1 MKFSEMPYARPDT
14 ETVKKQLTEL
24 TERLKNAG
32 TYEEAKA
39 AFLEEQKASLA
50 VETQA
55 TLASIRHSIDTRDT
69 FYDEEEKFWNTFS
82 PELEEY
88 QQAWKAAMLE
98 SKFRPEFTA
107 EYGDLMFVNAE
118 IARKCFTPEIIPE
131 MQQEND
137 LVQAYEKLL
146 ASAQIPFEGKT
157 YTLSQLTPLKSDPDD
172 ARRLAAWQADAK
184 WSMEHAAELDAA
196 LCWHPDENTGVR
208 VQTSLANCQVLYKF
222 NGKAAH
228 AGAEP
233 HLGRSALD
241 AVELMDIGA
250 NYLRE
255 HMIDQA
261 RVHYAITDAGGFS
274 PNVVQ
279 PHAEVLYLIR
289 APRSA
294 QVKELYERVN
304 DIARGAA
311 LMTGTTVEID
321 FVKACSDTILND
333 TLQRVLYE
341 KMAQIGVP
349 EITEADEAFARE
361 LTETALI
368 EYPKADPVHPIH
380 DELLPYTGQ
389 IEYECGS
396 TDVGDVSWVCP
407 TVQAKAATWAF
418 GTPCH
423 SWQAVTQGVM
433 PLAHKMTLYIAKSLA
448 AMGAELMVN
457 AELLERAKQ
466 EHRRLV
472 GPEGYVCPIPKG
484 VKPRSMDS
492 LHK

>member
-1 MKFSEMPYARPDT
+1 MKTKLRPGWVLALLCTVLFFYGFYLGGVQLVISEVSREYGQNAAGMGGLVAAQHVAAVALPVVLGALADRIG
-14 ETVKKQLTEL
+14 KKPVLCIFAAVFAVGCFL
-24 TERLKNAG
+24 AGLSKNLGVYVIG
-32 TYEEAKA
+32 TASLGA
-39 AFLEEQKASLA
+39 AIAIKRFLETQKCPGTVILFGCPGEEGGSGKAFMA
-50 VETQA
+50 
-55 TLASIRHSIDTRDT
+55 RDGV
-69 FYDEEEKFWNTFS
+69 FD
-82 PELEEY
+82 
-88 QQAWKAAMLE
+88 
-98 SKFRPEFTA
+98 
-107 EYGDLMFVNAE
+107 
-118 IARKCFTPEIIPE
+118 
-131 MQQEND
+131 
-137 LVQAYEKLL
+137 
-146 ASAQIPFEGKT
+146 
-157 YTLSQLTPLKSDPDD
+157 
-172 ARRLAAWQADAK
+172 
-184 WSMEHAAELDAA
+184 ELDAA

-241 AVELMDIGA
+241 AVELMDVGA

>member
-1 MKFSEMPYARPDT
+1 MKTKLRPGWVLALLCTVLFFYGFYLGGVQLVISEVSREYGQNAAGMGGLVAAQHVAAVVLPVVLGALADRIG
-14 ETVKKQLTEL
+14 KKPVLCIFAAVFAVGCFL
-24 TERLKNAG
+24 AGLSKNLGVYVIG
-32 TYEEAKA
+32 TASLGA
-39 AFLEEQKASLA
+39 AIAIKRFLETQKCPGTVILFGCPGEEGGSGKAFMA
-50 VETQA
+50 
-55 TLASIRHSIDTRDT
+55 RDGV
-69 FYDEEEKFWNTFS
+69 FD
-82 PELEEY
+82 
-88 QQAWKAAMLE
+88 
-98 SKFRPEFTA
+98 
-107 EYGDLMFVNAE
+107 
-118 IARKCFTPEIIPE
+118 
-131 MQQEND
+131 
-137 LVQAYEKLL
+137 
-146 ASAQIPFEGKT
+146 
-157 YTLSQLTPLKSDPDD
+157 
-172 ARRLAAWQADAK
+172 
-184 WSMEHAAELDAA
+184 ELDAA

-433 PLAHKMTLYIAKSLA
+433 PLAHKMTLHIAKSLA

>member
-1 MKFSEMPYARPDT
+1 MKTKLRPGWVLALLCTVLFFYGFYLGGVQLVISEVSREYGQNAAGMGGLVAAQHVAAVVLPVVLGALADRIG
-14 ETVKKQLTEL
+14 KKPVLCIFAAVFAVGCFL
-24 TERLKNAG
+24 AGLSKNLGVYVLG
-32 TYEEAKA
+32 TASLGA
-39 AFLEEQKASLA
+39 AIAIKRFLETQKCPGTVILFGCPGEEGGSGKAFMA
-50 VETQA
+50 
-55 TLASIRHSIDTRDT
+55 RDGV
-69 FYDEEEKFWNTFS
+69 FD
-82 PELEEY
+82 
-88 QQAWKAAMLE
+88 
-98 SKFRPEFTA
+98 
-107 EYGDLMFVNAE
+107 
-118 IARKCFTPEIIPE
+118 
-131 MQQEND
+131 
-137 LVQAYEKLL
+137 
-146 ASAQIPFEGKT
+146 
-157 YTLSQLTPLKSDPDD
+157 
-172 ARRLAAWQADAK
+172 
-184 WSMEHAAELDAA
+184 ELDAA

>member
-1 MKFSEMPYARPDT
+1 MKTKLCPGWVLALLCTVLFFYGFYLGGVQLVISEVSREYGQNAAGMGGLVAAQHVAAVVLPVVLGALADRIG
-14 ETVKKQLTEL
+14 KKPVLCIFAAVFAVGCFL
-24 TERLKNAG
+24 AGLSKNLGVYVIG
-32 TYEEAKA
+32 TASLGA
-39 AFLEEQKASLA
+39 AIAIKHFLETQTCSGTVILFGCPGEEGGSGKAFMA
-50 VETQA
+50 
-55 TLASIRHSIDTRDT
+55 RDGV
-69 FYDEEEKFWNTFS
+69 FD
-82 PELEEY
+82 
-88 QQAWKAAMLE
+88 
-98 SKFRPEFTA
+98 
-107 EYGDLMFVNAE
+107 
-118 IARKCFTPEIIPE
+118 
-131 MQQEND
+131 
-137 LVQAYEKLL
+137 
-146 ASAQIPFEGKT
+146 
-157 YTLSQLTPLKSDPDD
+157 
-172 ARRLAAWQADAK
+172 
-184 WSMEHAAELDAA
+184 ELDAA

-241 AVELMDIGA
+241 AVELMDVGA

-349 EITEADEAFARE
+349 EISEADEALARE
-361 LTETALI
+361 LTETALM

-472 GPEGYVCPIPKG
+472 GPEGYVCPIPQG

>member
-1 MKFSEMPYARPDT
+1 MKTKLRPGWVLALLCTVLFFYGFYLGGVQLVISEVSREYGQNAAGMGGLVAAQHVAAVVLPVVLGALADRIG
-14 ETVKKQLTEL
+14 KKPVLCIFAAVFAAGCFL
-24 TERLKNAG
+24 AGLSKNLGVYVIGAVCVG
-32 TYEEAKA
+32 A
-39 AFLEEQKASLA
+39 AIAIKRFLETQKCPGTVILFGCPGEEGGSGKAFMA
-50 VETQA
+50 
-55 TLASIRHSIDTRDT
+55 RDGV
-69 FYDEEEKFWNTFS
+69 FD
-82 PELEEY
+82 
-88 QQAWKAAMLE
+88 
-98 SKFRPEFTA
+98 
-107 EYGDLMFVNAE
+107 
-118 IARKCFTPEIIPE
+118 
-131 MQQEND
+131 
-137 LVQAYEKLL
+137 
-146 ASAQIPFEGKT
+146 
-157 YTLSQLTPLKSDPDD
+157 
-172 ARRLAAWQADAK
+172 
-184 WSMEHAAELDAA
+184 ELDAA

-241 AVELMDIGA
+241 AVELMDVGA

-349 EITEADEAFARE
+349 EITEADETFARE
-361 LTETALI
+361 LTETALM

>member
-1 MKFSEMPYARPDT
+1 MKTKLCPGWVLALLCTVLFFYGFYLGGVQLVISEVSREYGQNAAGMGGLVAAQHVAAVVLPVVLGVLADRIG
-14 ETVKKQLTEL
+14 KKPVLCIFAAVFA
-24 TERLKNAG
+24 AG
-32 TYEEAKA
+32 CFLAGLSKSLGVYVIGTASLGA
-39 AFLEEQKASLA
+39 AIAIKRFLETQTCSGTVILFGCPGEEGGSGKAFMA
-50 VETQA
+50 
-55 TLASIRHSIDTRDT
+55 RDGV
-69 FYDEEEKFWNTFS
+69 FD
-82 PELEEY
+82 
-88 QQAWKAAMLE
+88 
-98 SKFRPEFTA
+98 
-107 EYGDLMFVNAE
+107 
-118 IARKCFTPEIIPE
+118 
-131 MQQEND
+131 
-137 LVQAYEKLL
+137 
-146 ASAQIPFEGKT
+146 
-157 YTLSQLTPLKSDPDD
+157 
-172 ARRLAAWQADAK
+172 
-184 WSMEHAAELDAA
+184 ELDAA

-241 AVELMDIGA
+241 AVELMDVGA

-361 LTETALI
+361 LTETALM

-472 GPEGYVCPIPKG
+472 GPEGYVCPIPQG

>member
-1 MKFSEMPYARPDT
+1 MKTKLRPGWVLALLCTVLFFYGFYLGGVQLVISEVSREYGQNAAGMGGLVAAQHVAAVVLPVVLGALADRIG
-14 ETVKKQLTEL
+14 KKPVLCIFAAVFAVGCFL
-24 TERLKNAG
+24 AGLSKNLGVYVLG
-32 TYEEAKA
+32 TASLGA
-39 AFLEEQKASLA
+39 AIAIKRFLETQKCSGTVILFGCPGEEGGSGKAFMA
-50 VETQA
+50 
-55 TLASIRHSIDTRDT
+55 RDGV
-69 FYDEEEKFWNTFS
+69 FD
-82 PELEEY
+82 
-88 QQAWKAAMLE
+88 
-98 SKFRPEFTA
+98 
-107 EYGDLMFVNAE
+107 
-118 IARKCFTPEIIPE
+118 
-131 MQQEND
+131 
-137 LVQAYEKLL
+137 
-146 ASAQIPFEGKT
+146 
-157 YTLSQLTPLKSDPDD
+157 
-172 ARRLAAWQADAK
+172 
-184 WSMEHAAELDAA
+184 ELDAA

-349 EITEADEAFARE
+349 EITEADEALARE
-361 LTETALI
+361 LTETALM

>member
-1 MKFSEMPYARPDT
+1 M
-14 ETVKKQLTEL
+14 
-24 TERLKNAG
+24 
-32 TYEEAKA
+32 
-39 AFLEEQKASLA
+39 
-50 VETQA
+50 
-55 TLASIRHSIDTRDT
+55 IRSK
-69 FYDEEEKFWNTFS
+69 EEKFFKAVDAREEALAALSKEIWGYA
-82 PELEEY
+82 ELGLKEV
-88 QQAWKAAMLE
+88 QSSKAIAAYLE
-98 SKFRPEFTA
+98 KEGFKVQLGVGSIPTAICA
-107 EYGDLMFVNAE
+107 EYGSGHPVIGVLAE
-118 IARKCFTPEIIPE
+118 FDA
-131 MQQEND
+131 
-137 LVQAYEKLL
+137 L
-146 ASAQIPFEGKT
+146 SG
-157 YTLSQLTPLKSDPDD
+157 LSQEGGVTEKRTAGGACGHGCGHNLLGTASLGAAIAIKRFLETQKCPGTVILFGCPGEEGGSGKAFM
-172 ARRLAAWQADAK
+172 ARDGVFD
-184 WSMEHAAELDAA
+184 ELDAA

-361 LTETALI
+361 LTEKALM

>member
-1 MKFSEMPYARPDT
+1 MKTKLHPKWVLALLCTVLFFYGFYLGGVQLVISEVSREYGQNAAGMGGLVAAQHVAAVVLPVVLGALADRIG
-14 ETVKKQLTEL
+14 KKPVLCIFAAVFAVGCFL
-24 TERLKNAG
+24 AGLSKNLGVYVLG
-32 TYEEAKA
+32 TASLGA
-39 AFLEEQKASLA
+39 AIAIKRFLETQKCPGTVILFGCPGEEGGSGKAFMA
-50 VETQA
+50 
-55 TLASIRHSIDTRDT
+55 RDGV
-69 FYDEEEKFWNTFS
+69 FD
-82 PELEEY
+82 
-88 QQAWKAAMLE
+88 
-98 SKFRPEFTA
+98 
-107 EYGDLMFVNAE
+107 
-118 IARKCFTPEIIPE
+118 
-131 MQQEND
+131 
-137 LVQAYEKLL
+137 
-146 ASAQIPFEGKT
+146 
-157 YTLSQLTPLKSDPDD
+157 
-172 ARRLAAWQADAK
+172 
-184 WSMEHAAELDAA
+184 ELDAA

-349 EITEADEAFARE
+349 EITEADETFARE
-361 LTETALI
+361 LTETALM

>member
-1 MKFSEMPYARPDT
+1 MNDAK
-14 ETVKKQLTEL
+14 
-24 TERLKNAG
+24 
-32 TYEEAKA
+32 KA
-39 AFLEEQKASLA
+39 ALAAIDEKKELVAEVADAIWDYAELSMQEVKSAALFVKVLKAEGFQVEEGICGIPTAFSASFGSGGPVIGL
-50 VETQA
+50 
-55 TLASIRHSIDTRDT
+55 L
-69 FYDEEEKFWNTFS
+69 
-82 PELEEY
+82 
-88 QQAWKAAMLE
+88 
-98 SKFRPEFTA
+98 A
-107 EYGDLMFVNAE
+107 EYDALSG
-118 IARKCFTPEIIPE
+118 
-131 MQQEND
+131 
-137 LVQAYEKLL
+137 
-146 ASAQIPFEGKT
+146 
-157 YTLSQLTPLKSDPDD
+157 LSQAAGSTAYHELVKGGSGHGCGHNLLGAGAMAAAIGLKHYLTQTGKSGTVILYGCPGEEGGSGKAFM
-172 ARRLAAWQADAK
+172 ARDGVFD
-184 WSMEHAAELDAA
+184 ELDAA

-241 AVELMDIGA
+241 AVELMDVGA

>member
-1 MKFSEMPYARPDT
+1 MKTKLRLGWVLALLCTVLFFYGFYLGGVQLVISEVSREYGQNAAGMGGLVAAQHVAAVVLPVVLGALADRIG
-14 ETVKKQLTEL
+14 KKPVLCIFAAVFAVGCFL
-24 TERLKNAG
+24 AGLSKNLGVYVIG
-32 TYEEAKA
+32 TASLGA
-39 AFLEEQKASLA
+39 AIAIKRFLETQKCPGTVILFGCPGEEGGSGKAFMA
-50 VETQA
+50 
-55 TLASIRHSIDTRDT
+55 RDGV
-69 FYDEEEKFWNTFS
+69 FD
-82 PELEEY
+82 
-88 QQAWKAAMLE
+88 
-98 SKFRPEFTA
+98 
-107 EYGDLMFVNAE
+107 
-118 IARKCFTPEIIPE
+118 
-131 MQQEND
+131 
-137 LVQAYEKLL
+137 
-146 ASAQIPFEGKT
+146 
-157 YTLSQLTPLKSDPDD
+157 
-172 ARRLAAWQADAK
+172 
-184 WSMEHAAELDAA
+184 ELDAA

-233 HLGRSALD
+233 YLGRSALD

-349 EITEADEAFARE
+349 EISEADEALARE
-361 LTETALI
+361 LTETALM

>member
-1 MKFSEMPYARPDT
+1 MKTKLCPGWVLALLCTVLFFYGFYLGGVQLVISEVSREYGQNAAGMGGLVAAQHVAAVVLPVVLGALADRIG
-14 ETVKKQLTEL
+14 KKPVLCIFAAVFAVGCFL
-24 TERLKNAG
+24 AGLSKNLGVYVIG
-32 TYEEAKA
+32 TASLGA
-39 AFLEEQKASLA
+39 AIAIKRFLETQKCSGTVILFGCPGEEGGSGKAFMA
-50 VETQA
+50 
-55 TLASIRHSIDTRDT
+55 RDGV
-69 FYDEEEKFWNTFS
+69 FD
-82 PELEEY
+82 
-88 QQAWKAAMLE
+88 
-98 SKFRPEFTA
+98 
-107 EYGDLMFVNAE
+107 
-118 IARKCFTPEIIPE
+118 
-131 MQQEND
+131 
-137 LVQAYEKLL
+137 
-146 ASAQIPFEGKT
+146 
-157 YTLSQLTPLKSDPDD
+157 
-172 ARRLAAWQADAK
+172 
-184 WSMEHAAELDAA
+184 ELDAA

-241 AVELMDIGA
+241 AVELMDVGA

-349 EITEADEAFARE
+349 EITEADETFARE
-361 LTETALI
+361 LTETALM

>member
-1 MKFSEMPYARPDT
+1 MKTKLRPGWVLALLCTVLFFYGFYLGGVQLVISEVSREYGQNAAGMGGLVAAQHVAAVVLPVVLGALADRIGKKPVLCIFA
-14 ETVKKQLTEL
+14 TVFAVGCFLAGL
-24 TERLKNAG
+24 SKNLGVYVIG
-32 TYEEAKA
+32 TASLGA
-39 AFLEEQKASLA
+39 AIAIKRFLETQTCSGTVILFGCPGEEGGSGKAFMA
-50 VETQA
+50 
-55 TLASIRHSIDTRDT
+55 RDGV
-69 FYDEEEKFWNTFS
+69 FD
-82 PELEEY
+82 
-88 QQAWKAAMLE
+88 
-98 SKFRPEFTA
+98 
-107 EYGDLMFVNAE
+107 
-118 IARKCFTPEIIPE
+118 
-131 MQQEND
+131 
-137 LVQAYEKLL
+137 
-146 ASAQIPFEGKT
+146 
-157 YTLSQLTPLKSDPDD
+157 
-172 ARRLAAWQADAK
+172 
-184 WSMEHAAELDAA
+184 ELDAA

-349 EITEADEAFARE
+349 EITEADEALARE
-361 LTETALI
+361 LTETALM

-472 GPEGYVCPIPKG
+472 GPEGYVCPIPQG

>member
-1 MKFSEMPYARPDT
+1 MKTKLRPGWVLALLCTVLFFYGFYLGGVQLVISEVSREYGQNAAGMGGLVAAQHVAAVVLPVVLGALADRIG
-14 ETVKKQLTEL
+14 KKPVLCIFAAVFAVGCFL
-24 TERLKNAG
+24 AGLSKNLGVYVIG
-32 TYEEAKA
+32 TASLGA
-39 AFLEEQKASLA
+39 AIAIKRFLETQKCPGTVILFGCPGEEGGSGKAFMA
-50 VETQA
+50 
-55 TLASIRHSIDTRDT
+55 RDGV
-69 FYDEEEKFWNTFS
+69 FD
-82 PELEEY
+82 
-88 QQAWKAAMLE
+88 
-98 SKFRPEFTA
+98 
-107 EYGDLMFVNAE
+107 
-118 IARKCFTPEIIPE
+118 
-131 MQQEND
+131 
-137 LVQAYEKLL
+137 
-146 ASAQIPFEGKT
+146 
-157 YTLSQLTPLKSDPDD
+157 
-172 ARRLAAWQADAK
+172 
-184 WSMEHAAELDAA
+184 ELDAA

-241 AVELMDIGA
+241 AVELMDVGA

-361 LTETALI
+361 LTETALM

-389 IEYECGS
+389 IEYECGT

-423 SWQAVTQGVM
+423 SWQAVTQGIM

>member
-1 MKFSEMPYARPDT
+1 MKTKLRPGWVLALLCTVLFFYGFYLGGVQLVISEVSREYGQNAAGMGGLVAAQHVAAVVLPVVLGTLADRIG
-14 ETVKKQLTEL
+14 KKPVLCIFAAVFAVGCFL
-24 TERLKNAG
+24 AGLSKNLGVYVIG
-32 TYEEAKA
+32 TASLGA
-39 AFLEEQKASLA
+39 AIAIKRFLETQKCPGTVILFGCPGEEGGSGKAFMA
-50 VETQA
+50 
-55 TLASIRHSIDTRDT
+55 RDGV
-69 FYDEEEKFWNTFS
+69 FD
-82 PELEEY
+82 
-88 QQAWKAAMLE
+88 
-98 SKFRPEFTA
+98 
-107 EYGDLMFVNAE
+107 
-118 IARKCFTPEIIPE
+118 
-131 MQQEND
+131 
-137 LVQAYEKLL
+137 
-146 ASAQIPFEGKT
+146 
-157 YTLSQLTPLKSDPDD
+157 
-172 ARRLAAWQADAK
+172 
-184 WSMEHAAELDAA
+184 ELDAA

-241 AVELMDIGA
+241 AVELMDVGA

-361 LTETALI
+361 LTETALM

-423 SWQAVTQGVM
+423 SWQAVTQGIM

>member
-1 MKFSEMPYARPDT
+1 MKTKLRPGWVLVLLCTVLFFYGFYLGGVQLVISEVSREYGQNAAGMGGLVAAQHVAAVVLPVVLGALADRIG
-14 ETVKKQLTEL
+14 KKPVLCIFAAVFAVGCFL
-24 TERLKNAG
+24 AGLSKNLGVYVIG
-32 TYEEAKA
+32 TASLGA
-39 AFLEEQKASLA
+39 AIAIKRFLETQKCPGTVILFGCPGEEGGSGKAFMA
-50 VETQA
+50 
-55 TLASIRHSIDTRDT
+55 RDGV
-69 FYDEEEKFWNTFS
+69 FD
-82 PELEEY
+82 
-88 QQAWKAAMLE
+88 
-98 SKFRPEFTA
+98 
-107 EYGDLMFVNAE
+107 
-118 IARKCFTPEIIPE
+118 
-131 MQQEND
+131 
-137 LVQAYEKLL
+137 
-146 ASAQIPFEGKT
+146 
-157 YTLSQLTPLKSDPDD
+157 
-172 ARRLAAWQADAK
+172 
-184 WSMEHAAELDAA
+184 ELDAA

-241 AVELMDIGA
+241 AVELMDVGA

-361 LTETALI
+361 LTEKALM

>member
-1 MKFSEMPYARPDT
+1 MIKLDFLSVLDEKAQLLYDFSDDIWADPETAFTEFHAAERYCRALRKEGFAVTENLAGIPTAFSGRFGSGRPVIGVLAEFDALSGLSQ
-14 ETVKKQLTEL
+14 EGGLTEK
-24 TERLKNAG
+24 RSAG
-32 TYEEAKA
+32 GACGHGCGHNLLGTASLGA
-39 AFLEEQKASLA
+39 AIAIKRFLE
-50 VETQA
+50 T
-55 TLASIRHSIDTRDT
+55 
-69 FYDEEEKFWNTFS
+69 
-82 PELEEY
+82 
-88 QQAWKAAMLE
+88 
-98 SKFRPEFTA
+98 
-107 EYGDLMFVNAE
+107 
-118 IARKCFTPEIIPE
+118 RKCSGTVILFGCPSE
-131 MQQEND
+131 
-137 LVQAYEKLL
+137 
-146 ASAQIPFEGKT
+146 EGGSGKAFM
-157 YTLSQLTPLKSDPDD
+157 
-172 ARRLAAWQADAK
+172 ARDGVFG
-184 WSMEHAAELDAA
+184 ELDAA
-196 LCWHPDENTGVR
+196 LCWHPDEDTGVR

-289 APRSA
+289 APRST

-361 LTETALI
+361 LTEKALMDD
-368 EYPKADPVHPIH
+368 PKADPAHPIH

-407 TVQAKAATWAF
+407 TVQAKAATWAS
-418 GTPCH
+418 GTPGH

-472 GPEGYVCPIPKG
+472 GPKGYVCPIPKG

>member
-1 MKFSEMPYARPDT
+1 MKTKLHPGWVLALLCTVLFFYGFYLGGVQLVISEVSREYGQNAAGMGGLVAAQHVAAVVLPVVLGALADRIG
-14 ETVKKQLTEL
+14 KKPVLCIFAAVFAVGCFL
-24 TERLKNAG
+24 AGLSKNLGVYVIG
-32 TYEEAKA
+32 TASLGA
-39 AFLEEQKASLA
+39 AIAIKRFLETQKCPGTVILFGCPGEEGGSGKAFMA
-50 VETQA
+50 
-55 TLASIRHSIDTRDT
+55 RDGV
-69 FYDEEEKFWNTFS
+69 FD
-82 PELEEY
+82 
-88 QQAWKAAMLE
+88 
-98 SKFRPEFTA
+98 
-107 EYGDLMFVNAE
+107 
-118 IARKCFTPEIIPE
+118 
-131 MQQEND
+131 
-137 LVQAYEKLL
+137 
-146 ASAQIPFEGKT
+146 
-157 YTLSQLTPLKSDPDD
+157 
-172 ARRLAAWQADAK
+172 
-184 WSMEHAAELDAA
+184 ELDAA

-241 AVELMDIGA
+241 AVELMDVGA

-361 LTETALI
+361 LTETALM

-423 SWQAVTQGVM
+423 SWQAVTQGIM

-472 GPEGYVCPIPKG
+472 GPEGYVCPIPQG

>member
-1 MKFSEMPYARPDT
+1 MKTKLRPGWVLALLCTVLFFYGFYLGGVQLVISEVSREYGQNAAGMGGLVAAQHVAAVVLPVVLGALADRIG
-14 ETVKKQLTEL
+14 KKPVLCIFAAVFAVGCFL
-24 TERLKNAG
+24 AGLSKNLGVYVIG
-32 TYEEAKA
+32 TASLGA
-39 AFLEEQKASLA
+39 AIAIKRFLETQKCSGTVILFGCPGEEGGSGKAFMA
-50 VETQA
+50 
-55 TLASIRHSIDTRDT
+55 RDGV
-69 FYDEEEKFWNTFS
+69 FD
-82 PELEEY
+82 
-88 QQAWKAAMLE
+88 
-98 SKFRPEFTA
+98 
-107 EYGDLMFVNAE
+107 
-118 IARKCFTPEIIPE
+118 
-131 MQQEND
+131 
-137 LVQAYEKLL
+137 
-146 ASAQIPFEGKT
+146 
-157 YTLSQLTPLKSDPDD
+157 
-172 ARRLAAWQADAK
+172 
-184 WSMEHAAELDAA
+184 ELDAA

-241 AVELMDIGA
+241 AVELMDVGA

-349 EITEADEAFARE
+349 EITEADEALARE
-361 LTETALI
+361 LTETALM

-472 GPEGYVCPIPKG
+472 GPEGYVCPIPQG

>member
-1 MKFSEMPYARPDT
+1 MKTKLRPGWVLALLCTVLFFYGFYLGGVQLVISEVSREYGQNAAGMGGLVAAQHVAAVVLPVVLGALADRIG
-14 ETVKKQLTEL
+14 KKPVLCIFAAVFAVGCFL
-24 TERLKNAG
+24 AGLSKNLGVYVIG
-32 TYEEAKA
+32 TASLGA
-39 AFLEEQKASLA
+39 AIAIKRFLETQKCPGTVILFGCPGEEGGSGKAFMA
-50 VETQA
+50 
-55 TLASIRHSIDTRDT
+55 RDGV
-69 FYDEEEKFWNTFS
+69 FD
-82 PELEEY
+82 
-88 QQAWKAAMLE
+88 
-98 SKFRPEFTA
+98 
-107 EYGDLMFVNAE
+107 
-118 IARKCFTPEIIPE
+118 
-131 MQQEND
+131 
-137 LVQAYEKLL
+137 
-146 ASAQIPFEGKT
+146 
-157 YTLSQLTPLKSDPDD
+157 
-172 ARRLAAWQADAK
+172 
-184 WSMEHAAELDAA
+184 ELDAA

-241 AVELMDIGA
+241 AVELMDVGA

-349 EITEADEAFARE
+349 EITEADETFARE
-361 LTETALI
+361 LTEKALM
-368 EYPKADPVHPIH
+368 EYPKADPMHPIH

-433 PLAHKMTLYIAKSLA
+433 PLAHKMMLYIAKSLA

>member
-1 MKFSEMPYARPDT
+1 MIISSK
-14 ETVKKQLTEL
+14 
-24 TERLKNAG
+24 
-32 TYEEAKA
+32 
-39 AFLEEQKASLA
+39 
-50 VETQA
+50 
-55 TLASIRHSIDTRDT
+55 
-69 FYDEEEKFWNTFS
+69 EEKFFEAVDAREEALAALSKEIWGYA
-82 PELEEY
+82 ELGLKEV
-88 QQAWKAAMLE
+88 QSSKAIAAYLE
-98 SKFRPEFTA
+98 KEGFKVQLGVGSIPTAICA
-107 EYGDLMFVNAE
+107 EYGSGHPVIGVLAE
-118 IARKCFTPEIIPE
+118 FDA
-131 MQQEND
+131 
-137 LVQAYEKLL
+137 L
-146 ASAQIPFEGKT
+146 SG
-157 YTLSQLTPLKSDPDD
+157 LSQEGGVTEKRSAGGACGHGCGHNLLGTASLGAAIAIKRFLETQKCPGTVILFGCPGEEGGSGKAFM
-172 ARRLAAWQADAK
+172 ARDGVFD
-184 WSMEHAAELDAA
+184 ELDAA

-349 EITEADEAFARE
+349 EINEADEAFARE
-361 LTETALI
+361 LTEKALM

>member
-1 MKFSEMPYARPDT
+1 MKTKLCPGWVLALLCTVLFFYGFYLGGVQLVISEVSREYGQNAAGMGGLVAAQHVAAVVLPVVLGALADRIG
-14 ETVKKQLTEL
+14 KKPVLCIFAAVFAVGCFL
-24 TERLKNAG
+24 AGLSKNLGVYVIG
-32 TYEEAKA
+32 TASLGA
-39 AFLEEQKASLA
+39 AIAIKRFLETQTCSGTVILFGCPGEEGGSGKAFMA
-50 VETQA
+50 
-55 TLASIRHSIDTRDT
+55 RDGV
-69 FYDEEEKFWNTFS
+69 FD
-82 PELEEY
+82 
-88 QQAWKAAMLE
+88 
-98 SKFRPEFTA
+98 
-107 EYGDLMFVNAE
+107 
-118 IARKCFTPEIIPE
+118 
-131 MQQEND
+131 
-137 LVQAYEKLL
+137 
-146 ASAQIPFEGKT
+146 
-157 YTLSQLTPLKSDPDD
+157 
-172 ARRLAAWQADAK
+172 
-184 WSMEHAAELDAA
+184 ELDAA

-241 AVELMDIGA
+241 AVELMDVGA

-361 LTETALI
+361 LTETALM

-472 GPEGYVCPIPKG
+472 GPEGYVCPIPQG

>member
-1 MKFSEMPYARPDT
+1 MALTGKAFMARDG
-14 ETVKKQLTEL
+14 V
-24 TERLKNAG
+24 
-32 TYEEAKA
+32 
-39 AFLEEQKASLA
+39 F
-50 VETQA
+50 
-55 TLASIRHSIDTRDT
+55 D
-69 FYDEEEKFWNTFS
+69 
-82 PELEEY
+82 
-88 QQAWKAAMLE
+88 
-98 SKFRPEFTA
+98 
-107 EYGDLMFVNAE
+107 
-118 IARKCFTPEIIPE
+118 
-131 MQQEND
+131 
-137 LVQAYEKLL
+137 
-146 ASAQIPFEGKT
+146 
-157 YTLSQLTPLKSDPDD
+157 
-172 ARRLAAWQADAK
+172 
-184 WSMEHAAELDAA
+184 ELDAA

-241 AVELMDIGA
+241 AVELMDVGA

-349 EITEADEAFARE
+349 EITEADETFARE
-361 LTETALI
+361 LTEKALM

-433 PLAHKMTLYIAKSLA
+433 PLAHKMMLYIAKSLA

>member
-1 MKFSEMPYARPDT
+1 MNRQDFEQQFTSISDQIWDFAETRYQEFCSNTLQADFLKKNGFTIERNLGGIATAFSASFGSGHPVIGLLGEYDALPRMNQTANACERQSDRPGT
-14 ETVKKQLTEL
+14 
-24 TERLKNAG
+24 AG
-32 TYEEAKA
+32 HGCGHNLLGTASLGA
-39 AFLEEQKASLA
+39 AIAIKRFLETQTCSGTVILFGCPGEEGGSGKAFMA
-50 VETQA
+50 
-55 TLASIRHSIDTRDT
+55 RDGV
-69 FYDEEEKFWNTFS
+69 FD
-82 PELEEY
+82 
-88 QQAWKAAMLE
+88 
-98 SKFRPEFTA
+98 
-107 EYGDLMFVNAE
+107 
-118 IARKCFTPEIIPE
+118 
-131 MQQEND
+131 
-137 LVQAYEKLL
+137 
-146 ASAQIPFEGKT
+146 
-157 YTLSQLTPLKSDPDD
+157 
-172 ARRLAAWQADAK
+172 
-184 WSMEHAAELDAA
+184 ELDAA

-333 TLQRVLYE
+333 TLQRMLYE

-349 EITEADEAFARE
+349 EITEADEALARE
-361 LTETALI
+361 LTETALM

-466 EHRRLV
+466 EHHRLV

>member
-1 MKFSEMPYARPDT
+1 MHKHT
-14 ETVKKQLTEL
+14 EVGQAIVKP
-24 TERLKNAG
+24 
-32 TYEEAKA
+32 
-39 AFLEEQKASLA
+39 F
-50 VETQA
+50 
-55 TLASIRHSIDTRDT
+55 
-69 FYDEEEKFWNTFS
+69 
-82 PELEEY
+82 
-88 QQAWKAAMLE
+88 
-98 SKFRPEFTA
+98 
-107 EYGDLMFVNAE
+107 
-118 IARKCFTPEIIPE
+118 
-131 MQQEND
+131 ND
-137 LVQAYEKLL
+137 ILPIV
-146 ASAQIPFEGKT
+146 
-157 YTLSQLTPLKSDPDD
+157 
-172 ARRLAAWQADAK
+172 
-184 WSMEHAAELDAA
+184 
-196 LCWHPDENTGVR
+196 
-208 VQTSLANCQVLYKF
+208 
-222 NGKAAH
+222 
-228 AGAEP
+228 
-233 HLGRSALD
+233 
-241 AVELMDIGA
+241 
-250 NYLRE
+250 
-255 HMIDQA
+255 
-261 RVHYAITDAGGFS
+261 
-274 PNVVQ
+274 VVQ

-349 EITEADEAFARE
+349 EISEADEALARE
-361 LTETALI
+361 LTEKALM
-368 EYPKADPVHPIH
+368 EYPKADPMHPIH

-396 TDVGDVSWVCP
+396 TDVGDVSWGCP

-433 PLAHKMTLYIAKSLA
+433 PLAHKMMLYIAKSLA

>member
-1 MKFSEMPYARPDT
+1 MKTKLRPGWVLALLCTVLFFYGFYLGGVQLVISEVSREYGQNAAGMGGLVAAQHVAAVVLPVVLGALADRIG
-14 ETVKKQLTEL
+14 KKPVLCIFAAVFAAGCFL
-24 TERLKNAG
+24 AGLSKNLGVYVIG
-32 TYEEAKA
+32 TASLGA
-39 AFLEEQKASLA
+39 AIAIKRFLETQKCPGTVILFGCPGEEGGSGKAFMA
-50 VETQA
+50 
-55 TLASIRHSIDTRDT
+55 RDGV
-69 FYDEEEKFWNTFS
+69 FD
-82 PELEEY
+82 
-88 QQAWKAAMLE
+88 
-98 SKFRPEFTA
+98 
-107 EYGDLMFVNAE
+107 
-118 IARKCFTPEIIPE
+118 
-131 MQQEND
+131 
-137 LVQAYEKLL
+137 
-146 ASAQIPFEGKT
+146 
-157 YTLSQLTPLKSDPDD
+157 
-172 ARRLAAWQADAK
+172 
-184 WSMEHAAELDAA
+184 ELDAA

-241 AVELMDIGA
+241 AVELMDVGA

-361 LTETALI
+361 LTEKALM

>member
-1 MKFSEMPYARPDT
+1 MKTKLRPGWVLALLCTVLFFYGFYLGGVQLVISEVSREYGQNAAGMGGLVAAQHVAAVVLPVVLGALADRIG
-14 ETVKKQLTEL
+14 KKPVLCIFAAVFAVGCFL
-24 TERLKNAG
+24 AGLSKNLGVYVIG
-32 TYEEAKA
+32 TASLGA
-39 AFLEEQKASLA
+39 AIAIKRFLETQKCPGTVILFGCPGEEGGSGKAFMA
-50 VETQA
+50 
-55 TLASIRHSIDTRDT
+55 RDGV
-69 FYDEEEKFWNTFS
+69 FD
-82 PELEEY
+82 
-88 QQAWKAAMLE
+88 
-98 SKFRPEFTA
+98 
-107 EYGDLMFVNAE
+107 
-118 IARKCFTPEIIPE
+118 
-131 MQQEND
+131 
-137 LVQAYEKLL
+137 
-146 ASAQIPFEGKT
+146 
-157 YTLSQLTPLKSDPDD
+157 
-172 ARRLAAWQADAK
+172 
-184 WSMEHAAELDAA
+184 ELDAA

-241 AVELMDIGA
+241 AVELMDVGA

-333 TLQRVLYE
+333 TLQHVLYE

-349 EITEADEAFARE
+349 EITEADEALARE
-361 LTETALI
+361 LTETALM

>member
-1 MKFSEMPYARPDT
+1 MKTKLRPGWVLALLCTVLFFYGFYLGGVQLVISEVSREYGQNAAGMGGLVAAQHVAAVVLPVVLGALADRIG
-14 ETVKKQLTEL
+14 KKPVLCIFAAVFAVGCFL
-24 TERLKNAG
+24 AGLSKNLGVYVLG
-32 TYEEAKA
+32 TASLGA
-39 AFLEEQKASLA
+39 AIAIKRFLETQTCSGTVILFGCPGEEGGSGKAFMA
-50 VETQA
+50 
-55 TLASIRHSIDTRDT
+55 RDGV
-69 FYDEEEKFWNTFS
+69 FD
-82 PELEEY
+82 
-88 QQAWKAAMLE
+88 
-98 SKFRPEFTA
+98 
-107 EYGDLMFVNAE
+107 
-118 IARKCFTPEIIPE
+118 
-131 MQQEND
+131 
-137 LVQAYEKLL
+137 
-146 ASAQIPFEGKT
+146 
-157 YTLSQLTPLKSDPDD
+157 
-172 ARRLAAWQADAK
+172 
-184 WSMEHAAELDAA
+184 ELDAA

-349 EITEADEAFARE
+349 EITEADEALARE
-361 LTETALI
+361 LTETALM

-472 GPEGYVCPIPKG
+472 GPEGYVCPIPQG

>member
-1 MKFSEMPYARPDT
+1 MKTKLRPGWVLALLCTVLFFYGFYLGGVQLVISEVSREYGQNAAGMGGLVAAQHVAAVVLPVVLGALADRIG
-14 ETVKKQLTEL
+14 KKPVLCIFAAVFAVGCFL
-24 TERLKNAG
+24 AGLSKNLGVYVIG
-32 TYEEAKA
+32 TASLGA
-39 AFLEEQKASLA
+39 AIAIKRFLETQTCSGTVILFGCPGEEGGSGKAFMA
-50 VETQA
+50 
-55 TLASIRHSIDTRDT
+55 RDGV
-69 FYDEEEKFWNTFS
+69 FD
-82 PELEEY
+82 
-88 QQAWKAAMLE
+88 
-98 SKFRPEFTA
+98 
-107 EYGDLMFVNAE
+107 
-118 IARKCFTPEIIPE
+118 
-131 MQQEND
+131 
-137 LVQAYEKLL
+137 
-146 ASAQIPFEGKT
+146 
-157 YTLSQLTPLKSDPDD
+157 
-172 ARRLAAWQADAK
+172 
-184 WSMEHAAELDAA
+184 ELDAA

-349 EITEADEAFARE
+349 EITKADEAFARE
-361 LTETALI
+361 LTETALM

>member
-1 MKFSEMPYARPDT
+1 MVKLDFLSVLDEKAQFLYNFSDGIWADPETAFT
-14 ETVKKQLTEL
+14 EFHAAGRYCSALRSEGFAVTENL
-24 TERLKNAG
+24 AGIPTAFSGRFGSGHPVIGVLAEFDALSGLSQEGGVTEKRTAG
-32 TYEEAKA
+32 GACGHGCGHNLLGTASLGA
-39 AFLEEQKASLA
+39 AIAIKRFLETQTCSGTVILFGCPGEEGGSGKAFMA
-50 VETQA
+50 
-55 TLASIRHSIDTRDT
+55 RDGV
-69 FYDEEEKFWNTFS
+69 FD
-82 PELEEY
+82 
-88 QQAWKAAMLE
+88 
-98 SKFRPEFTA
+98 
-107 EYGDLMFVNAE
+107 
-118 IARKCFTPEIIPE
+118 
-131 MQQEND
+131 
-137 LVQAYEKLL
+137 
-146 ASAQIPFEGKT
+146 
-157 YTLSQLTPLKSDPDD
+157 
-172 ARRLAAWQADAK
+172 
-184 WSMEHAAELDAA
+184 ELDAA

-349 EITEADEAFARE
+349 EITEADEALARE
-361 LTETALI
+361 LTETALM

>member
-1 MKFSEMPYARPDT
+1 MKTKLRPGWVLALLCTVLFFYGFYLGGVQLVISEVSREYGQNAAGMGGLVAAQHVAAVVLPVVLGALADRIG
-14 ETVKKQLTEL
+14 KKPVLCIFAAVFAVGCFL
-24 TERLKNAG
+24 AGLSKNLGVYVIG
-32 TYEEAKA
+32 TASLGA
-39 AFLEEQKASLA
+39 AIAIKRFLETQKCPGTVILFGCPGEEGGSGKAFMA
-50 VETQA
+50 
-55 TLASIRHSIDTRDT
+55 RDGV
-69 FYDEEEKFWNTFS
+69 FD
-82 PELEEY
+82 
-88 QQAWKAAMLE
+88 
-98 SKFRPEFTA
+98 
-107 EYGDLMFVNAE
+107 
-118 IARKCFTPEIIPE
+118 
-131 MQQEND
+131 
-137 LVQAYEKLL
+137 
-146 ASAQIPFEGKT
+146 
-157 YTLSQLTPLKSDPDD
+157 
-172 ARRLAAWQADAK
+172 
-184 WSMEHAAELDAA
+184 ELDTA

-349 EITEADEAFARE
+349 EITEADEALARE

>member
-1 MKFSEMPYARPDT
+1 MVKLDFLSVLDEKAQFLNDFSDGIWADPETAFT
-14 ETVKKQLTEL
+14 EFHAAGCYCSALRSEGFEVTENL
-24 TERLKNAG
+24 AGIPTAFSGRFGSGHPVIGVLAEFDALSGLSQEGGVTEKRSAG
-32 TYEEAKA
+32 GACGHGCGHNLLGTASLGA
-39 AFLEEQKASLA
+39 AIAIKRFLETQTCSGTVILFGCPGEEGGSGKAFMA
-50 VETQA
+50 
-55 TLASIRHSIDTRDT
+55 RDGV
-69 FYDEEEKFWNTFS
+69 FD
-82 PELEEY
+82 
-88 QQAWKAAMLE
+88 
-98 SKFRPEFTA
+98 
-107 EYGDLMFVNAE
+107 
-118 IARKCFTPEIIPE
+118 
-131 MQQEND
+131 
-137 LVQAYEKLL
+137 
-146 ASAQIPFEGKT
+146 
-157 YTLSQLTPLKSDPDD
+157 
-172 ARRLAAWQADAK
+172 
-184 WSMEHAAELDAA
+184 ELDAA

-361 LTETALI
+361 LTETALM

>member
-1 MKFSEMPYARPDT
+1 MKTKLHPKWVLALLCTVLFFYGFYLGGVQLVISEVSREYGQNAAGMGGLVAAQHVAAVVLPVVLGALADRIG
-14 ETVKKQLTEL
+14 KKPVLCIFAAVFAVGCFL
-24 TERLKNAG
+24 AGLSKNLGVYVIGAVCVG
-32 TYEEAKA
+32 A
-39 AFLEEQKASLA
+39 AIAIKRFLETQKCPGTVILFGCPGEEGGSGKAFMA
-50 VETQA
+50 
-55 TLASIRHSIDTRDT
+55 RDGV
-69 FYDEEEKFWNTFS
+69 FD
-82 PELEEY
+82 
-88 QQAWKAAMLE
+88 
-98 SKFRPEFTA
+98 
-107 EYGDLMFVNAE
+107 
-118 IARKCFTPEIIPE
+118 
-131 MQQEND
+131 
-137 LVQAYEKLL
+137 
-146 ASAQIPFEGKT
+146 
-157 YTLSQLTPLKSDPDD
+157 
-172 ARRLAAWQADAK
+172 
-184 WSMEHAAELDAA
+184 ELDTA

-241 AVELMDIGA
+241 AVELMDVGA

-341 KMAQIGVP
+341 KMAQIDVP

-361 LTETALI
+361 LTEKALM
-368 EYPKADPVHPIH
+368 EYPKADPMHPIH